1 VINIHNKLNL
11 DVEVDHALS
20 LEFDDSEGVVIST
33 YISIPGD
40 DEPNEVDTP
49 FERLIEE
56 CLELYKFD
64 SDYQKLYC
72 VAHELARFSE
82 KLREIAQA
90 VEDSTLV
97 EDLFK
102 VDMNDLPEVE
112 V

>member
-1 VINIHNKLNL
+1 MINIHNKLNFDL
-11 DVEVDHALS
+11 EVDHALS
-20 LEFDDSEGVVIST
+20 LEFDDSDGVVIST
-33 YISIPGD
+33 YVSIPGD

-56 CLELYKFD
+56 CLELHKFD

-72 VAHELARFSE
+72 VAHELTRFAE
-82 KLREIAQA
+82 KLREAAQS
-90 VEDSTLV
+90 VEDATLV
-97 EDLFK
+97 GDMFK